1 MIVLDRTRLIG
12 HLIFYLNLLKQDDKA
27 LDCTPKL
34 GELHKMLHKYLH
46 QRGNSYHFR
55 WRIPADLR
63 LAFGMTELTRS
74 LHTPDWLVAGV
85 RAARFVEAIAGI
97 KKARWA
103 YLAQEIDVDI
113 YASELEKYW
122 KGVRCMARKEETIT
136 TEWITFYNPDGTKFC
151 KVDHKGDEK
160 KEALGAK
167 ELKDAGVLPEGVTS
181 RIEPKQGADTSGM
194 LFSELFEKFIAH
206 KIDVKAAEIEE
217 RKPLSKGR
225 QKEHTRYFNVLLE
238 IMGDISVTSITKQAV
253 KEGLLTYRQLPQRNK
268 SPYNRLPVSELLE
281 MEIPSE
287 DIIASKTIIEARKT
301 LQGIFRYALDINII
315 DVSPARDLNLKLDS
329 KSTFSSYSK
338 AEVRKMLAASHKES
352 APWKRW
358 LLALA
363 AYTGARRGELVQ
375 LRKED
380 VKLDSDSGRHY
391 LLITDEAG
399 SVKNENA
406 KRQVPIHNVLID
418 MGLLEFVDSASD
430 RLFNELKPQA
440 VTGWFARFRHN
451 LEIKRFDDFGNR
463 KVFHSF
469 RHTFITQSRG
479 ARNSLEHVQQVVGH
493 EKSDAGVTDR
503 YSHRLPVSD
512 VLGVVDKISYK

>member
-1 MIVLDRTRLIG
+1 
-12 HLIFYLNLLKQDDKA
+12 
-27 LDCTPKL
+27 
-34 GELHKMLHKYLH
+34 
-46 QRGNSYHFR
+46 
-55 WRIPADLR
+55 
-63 LAFGMTELTRS
+63 MTELTRS
-74 LHTPDWLVAGV
+74 LHTLDQLVASV
-85 RAARFVEAIAGI
+85 RAERFVEAIAGI
-97 KKARWA
+97 KRARWA
-103 YLAQEIDVDI
+103 YLAQEIDVGM
-113 YASELEKYW
+113 YASELERYW
-122 KGVRCMARKEETIT
+122 KGACCMARKEKTIT
-136 TEWITFYNPDGTKFC
+136 TECITYAGVNFDYGSRQEDRQALKEAIEDGT
-151 KVDHKGDEK
+151 VPAPQDIR
-160 KEALGAK
+160 L
-167 ELKDAGVLPEGVTS
+167 
-181 RIEPKQGADTSGM
+181 EPKEQKSTLINSGM
-194 LFSELFEKFIAH
+194 MFSELFNDFLRH
-206 KIDVKAAEIEE
+206 KADVKAAEIEE
-217 RKPLSKGR
+217 RKPLSQTG
-225 QKEHTRYFNVLLE
+225 QNEHRRYFNVLLE
-238 IMGDISVTSITKQAV
+238 IMGDMPVSSITRQAV

-268 SPYNRLPVSELLE
+268 SPYNKLPISELLE
-281 MEIPSE
+281 MEIPTE
-287 DIIASKTIIEARKT
+287 DIIASKTILEARKT
-301 LQGIFRYALDINII
+301 LQGIFRYALDKEII

-451 LEIKRFDDFGNR
+451 LKIKRFNDFGNR